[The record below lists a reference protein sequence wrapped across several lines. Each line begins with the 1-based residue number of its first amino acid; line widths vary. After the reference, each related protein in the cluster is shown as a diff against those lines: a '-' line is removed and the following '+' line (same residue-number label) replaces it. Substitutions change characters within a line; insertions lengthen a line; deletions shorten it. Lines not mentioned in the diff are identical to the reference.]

1 MPIGY
6 AFTRSREADPASS
19 TAVVLY
25 SRPLSLR
32 RRRIP
37 ATRWPVGNE
46 IQPWLGV
53 WRPSQLLQV
62 TILWSTSAN
71 HHLAWLVQQTLEL
84 KAIGAR
90 SGLLMP
96 FLRS

>member
-1 MPIGY
+1 MLHAGYAMLPIRQLSTAGMPIGY
-6 AFTRSREADPASS
+6 ALIRSRRMP
-19 TAVVLY
+19 V
-25 SRPLSLR
+25 
-32 RRRIP
+32 I
-37 ATRWPVGNE
+37 RWSIGSE

-53 WRPSQLLQV
+53 WRPSQFLQV